1 MTSPLH
7 PALADRP
14 FGVHFRLPR
23 WKSLILLIAV
33 PVLLLLVQIIVF
45 QAVVMIEGPADPLM
59 PRLTPLT
66 LLASGIS
73 TAITA
78 LIATMLMARLARIS
92 WRSIFRHNRKFDW
105 RRLGIYFAASVLLVG
120 LSVVATALIAPE
132 SAGWGSFDVGATTVG
147 IILVTL
153 VAIPL
158 QTAGEEVAFRGVVVP
173 AAGSWFRGVRP
184 AIVLGIILS
193 GALFALVHVSIDPWF
208 VSYLFVFSACT
219 VLMGLISGGLEAA
232 MAFHVANNVLVG
244 IINALFAG
252 NDATVVDRASGSG
265 PGASLIIL
273 MVMNVA
279 VLGTVW
285 MIERKKRS
293 ATGPK
298 VLVSAG

>member
-7 PALADRP
+7 TTLSDRP

-23 WKSLILLIAV
+23 WKSLIVLISV
-33 PVLLLLVQIIVF
+33 PVLLLLVQILVF
-45 QAVVMIEGPADPLM
+45 QAVVMIEGPADPLK

-66 LLASGIS
+66 ILASGIS

-78 LIATMLMARLARIS
+78 LIATMLVARLARVS
-92 WRSIFRHNRKFDW
+92 WRSVFSHNRKFDW

-132 SAGWGSFDVGATTVG
+132 SAGWGGFDVGATTIG

-153 VAIPL
+153 LAIPL
-158 QTAGEEVAFRGVVVP
+158 QAAGEEVAFRGVVVP

-232 MAFHVANNVLVG
+232 MALHVANNVLVG

-252 NDATVVDRASGSG
+252 NDATVVDRAAGSG

-285 MIERKKRS
+285 LIERKKRS